1 MFTLYTNAK
10 SICVAICFGFPH
22 SLTGLSA
29 KFPTNKSCSTLR
41 FIWSG
46 TVHIRAHVPGAN
58 CQSYNF
64 SFFFSLLVR
73 PLRGIPANRGLPARG
88 VEAGNCL
95 GPLSS
100 PFPYGGEQCG
110 PRKFCSVTQ
119 STAESH
125 LLLRPCKKRPYR
137 LNRAGLQLQLPV
149 CPTPAASSLAH
160 HHRTL
165 VNVWLKA
172 GLSCRGSGSQH

>member
-1 MFTLYTNAK
+1 MQKAFVLQFVLGSHIVWLDYLP
-10 SICVAICFGFPH
+10 S
-22 SLTGLSA
+22 SLPTRAVQRCGLSDPA
-29 KFPTNKSCSTLR
+29 LFIFVRTFQAPIVNRITLV
-41 FIWSG
+41 FFF
-46 TVHIRAHVPGAN
+46 V
-58 CQSYNF
+58 
-64 SFFFSLLVR
+64 FFFSLLVR

-125 LLLRPCKKRPYR
+125 LLLGPCKKRPYR

-165 VNVWLKA
+165 VNVWLKT